1 PASAVE
7 DGTSPAPRT
16 VTAKGLPKRTPR
28 TVETGVD
35 VPRPR
40 TGGLRAEE
48 LRRRLGGFQ
57 QGARDGQRDAE
68 AQIAAERIAAD
79 RSDGPADDRAEATDT
94 GGTVEEAR
102 K

>member
-1 PASAVE
+1 
-7 DGTSPAPRT
+7 
-16 VTAKGLPKRTPR
+16 
-28 TVETGVD
+28 VETGVD

-68 AQIAAERIAAD
+68 AQIAAEGNGGGPGGTPD
-79 RSDGPADDRAEATDT
+79 GTGRSEGRAGSTDT